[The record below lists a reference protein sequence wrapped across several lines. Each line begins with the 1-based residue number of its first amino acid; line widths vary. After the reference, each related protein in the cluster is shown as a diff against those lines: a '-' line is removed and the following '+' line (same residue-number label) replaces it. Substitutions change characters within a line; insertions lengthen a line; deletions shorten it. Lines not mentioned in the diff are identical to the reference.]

1 MNNKKSYKASYV
13 WGCVCVHTRVCV
25 LSNVQLFANLWTVAH
40 QAPVS
45 IQYFRQDYW
54 SGLPFPPPGDLP
66 IPGIESASLV
76 SGTLQEDSLLLS
88 HQGSPIKQ
96 VVLASFYKGGK

>member
-1 MNNKKSYKASYV
+1 M
-13 WGCVCVHTRVCV
+13 CVCGGVCVRTCVCV

-45 IQYFRQDYW
+45 IQSFRQEYW

-66 IPGIESASLV
+66 IPGIEPLSLV
-76 SGTLQEDSLLLS
+76 SAALQRDSLLLS